1 MPVRR
6 SMTNGVDYPPHHHG
20 IIKRKHP
27 LRKLAIYAVFAVI
40 IVCFG
45 YTGYIFSGI
54 PDPSKL
60 GEQRG
65 LESTK
70 IFDRTGTVVLYEFG
84 EIRRTYKPF
93 NEISPYI
100 KNATVAIE
108 DKDFYKHG
116 GISFRGIFRALWA
129 DLRGKSLQGGSTI
142 TQQLVKQTMLTPER
156 TITRK
161 AREAILALEVDNKL
175 SKDKILETY
184 LNITPY
190 GSNTS
195 GVESAAQA
203 FFGTSAKDLSL
214 PQAALLAS
222 LPKAPTFYS
231 PFGSNTDKLYARQKL
246 VLDQMATQGYITK
259 DEATAAKQVKL
270 TFKSKIDRIQAPHF
284 VFYVRE
290 QLEKDFGAKLVDA
303 GGLKVI
309 TTLDAKMQ
317 RAAED
322 AIALQAPKNLKY
334 GAKNA
339 ALVAIDPKNGDI
351 VSMVGSVDYFDTE
364 NDGNVNVAIRPRSPG
379 SSFKPIVYATL
390 LKKGFTTE
398 TMLADV
404 PIDFGTADKAY
415 KPFNFDKR
423 FNGPVTVR
431 QALARS
437 LNIPAVEALYLAGL
451 NDTLSLARDMGFTS
465 LTDPVRYGLSLA
477 LGGGEVRLVDSVS
490 AFSVFASEGLRRPSR
505 SILKIDDASG
515 RNLYDAS
522 KEQAVET
529 RVLEAEIAR
538 QVTDILSDNNAR
550 TPTFGAGSPL
560 QMGAR
565 PVAAKTGTA
574 QDFRDGWT
582 VGFTP
587 SLVAGVWVGN
597 NDNTPITRKEDG
609 VVVAAPIWNNF
620 MKTVLANTPIERFTK
635 PRAIETNDQVLRGK
649 LPTKKYLFDRA
660 SGTILPADCSVPI
673 GKPVDFVS
681 FHSILYFV
689 DKNNPLSNGPAVN
702 PQSDPMFSRWE
713 AGVGSWRDKYNK
725 EHPDDPKFYTDK
737 LPDVSC
743 DPSLLENQPK
753 VTFVSPTD
761 SEITK
766 SPIKLSV
773 AVEASS
779 AVKRVEF
786 MVNDQK
792 IGEKTSEPFET
803 LYRFQS
809 ATTTGKFVLSARA
822 FTEDNKVGQGE
833 KTIQINPGADIPR
846 VSISL
851 PWSNSTLTAADFPY
865 KISVNARGESAIKS
879 VEAFMT
885 PLKQS
890 TPISLG
896 KTTVNTGSDTYNIDW
911 KDLPAPGAYS
921 MWAVASAVNGTKGQ
935 SSSLT
940 VTIP

>member
-6 SMTNGVDYPPHHHG
+6 TITNGEINPPHHRG
-20 IIKRKHP
+20 IIKRKKP
-27 LRKLAIYAVFAVI
+27 IRKLIIYAVFAVF

-45 YTGYIFSGI
+45 YAGYIFSGI

-65 LESTK
+65 AESTK

-84 EIRRTYKPF
+84 EIRRTYKPLD
-93 NEISPYI
+93 EISPYLR
-100 KNATVAIE
+100 NATIAIE

-116 GISFRGIFRALWA
+116 GISLRGIFRALWA

-142 TQQLVKQTMLTPER
+142 TQQVVKQTMLSPER
-156 TITRK
+156 TLTRK

-184 LNITPY
+184 LNISPY

-195 GVESAAQA
+195 GIESAAQA

-222 LPKAPTFYS
+222 TPKAPTFYS
-231 PFGSNTDKLYARQKL
+231 PFGSNTEKLYARQKL
-246 VLDQMATQGYITK
+246 VLDQMANQGYITK
-259 DEATAAKQVKL
+259 EEAEAAKQVKL
-270 TFKSKIDRIQAPHF
+270 TFRSKIDRIQAPHF

-290 QLEKDFGAKLVDA
+290 QLEKDFGATLVDA

-317 RAAED
+317 RSAED

-339 ALVAIDPKNGDI
+339 ALVAIDPKTGDI

-379 SSFKPIVYATL
+379 SSFKPIVYAAL
-390 LKKGFTTE
+390 FKKGFTTE

-404 PIDFGTADKAY
+404 PIDFGTTDKAY
-415 KPFNFDKR
+415 KPLNFDKR
-423 FNGPVTVR
+423 FNGPVTAR

-437 LNIPAVEALYLAGL
+437 LNIPAVQALYLAGL

-490 AFSVFASEGLRRPSR
+490 AFSVFATEGLRRPSR
-505 SILKIDDASG
+505 SILKIEDASG
-515 RNLYDAS
+515 RSLYDS
-522 KEQAVET
+522 TKEQPVET
-529 RVLEAEIAR
+529 RVLEAEVAR
-538 QVTDILSDNNAR
+538 QVVDIMSDNVAR

-597 NDNTPITRKEDG
+597 NDNSPIAKQQDG

-635 PRAIETNDQVLRGK
+635 PKTIETNESALKGQ
-649 LPTKKYLFDRA
+649 LPTKKYLFDRP
-660 SGTILPADCSVPI
+660 SGTILPEDCSVPL
-673 GKPVDFVS
+673 GKPTDFIS
-681 FHSILYFV
+681 FHSILYFI
-689 DKNNPLSNGPAVN
+689 DKNNPLSNGPAAN
-702 PQSDPMFSRWE
+702 PQGDPMFSRWE
-713 AGVGSWRDKYNK
+713 AGVGAWRDKYNK
-725 EHPDDPKFYTDK
+725 DHPDDPKYYVDS
-737 LPDVSC
+737 LPDASC

-753 VTFVSPTD
+753 VTFVSPEDT
-761 SEITK
+761 EIFK
-766 SPIKLSV
+766 SPLKLSV
-773 AVEASS
+773 SIESPS
-779 AVKRVEF
+779 DIKKVEF
-786 MVNDQK
+786 FVNDQK
-792 IGEKTSEPFET
+792 IGEKTSEPWEV
-803 LYRFQS
+803 LYRFP
-809 ATTTGKFVLSARA
+809 ANTTAGQFKLSARA
-822 FTEDNKVGQGE
+822 TSVDNKLGQGK
-833 KTIQINPGADIPR
+833 KTIQINPGVDIPK

-851 PWSNSTLTAADFPY
+851 PWPGSTLTATDFPFRVT
-865 KISVNARGESAIKS
+865 VNASSKTTITG
-879 VEAFMT
+879 VELFMS
-885 PLKQS
+885 PLNQKNQ
-890 TPISLG
+890 ISLG
-896 KTTVNTGSDTYNIDW
+896 KTKINTGNNVFAINW
-911 KDLPAPGAYS
+911 NDLPAPGSYS
-921 MWAVASAVNGTKGQ
+921 LWAVAASQSGTKGQ
-935 SSSLT
+935 SSPIT

>member
-6 SMTNGVDYPPHHHG
+6 TTTNGVDYPPHNRG

-27 LRKLAIYAVFAVI
+27 LRKLAIYAVFAI
-40 IVCFG
+40 FIVCFG
-45 YTGYIFSGI
+45 YAGYIFSGI

-93 NEISPYI
+93 NEISPFL

-129 DLRGKSLQGGSTI
+129 DIRGKSLQGGSTI
-142 TQQLVKQTMLTPER
+142 TQQLIKQTMLSPER
-156 TITRK
+156 TLTRK

-214 PQAALLAS
+214 PQASLLAS

-231 PFGSNTDKLYARQKL
+231 PFGSNTEKLYARQKL
-246 VLDQMATQGYITK
+246 VLDQMAVQGYITK
-259 DEATAAKQVKL
+259 DEAEAAKQVKL

-290 QLEKDFGAKLVDA
+290 QLEKDFGATLVDA

-317 RAAED
+317 RSAED

-351 VSMVGSVDYFDTE
+351 VAMVGSVDYFDTE

-379 SSFKPIVYATL
+379 SSFKPIVYASL

-404 PIDFGTADKAY
+404 PIDFGTVDKAY

-451 NDTLSLARDMGFTS
+451 NDTLTLARDMGFTS

-505 SILKIDDASG
+505 SILKIDDAGG
-515 RNLYDAS
+515 RSLYDAN
-522 KEQAVET
+522 KVPAVET

-538 QVTDILSDNNAR
+538 QVTDIMSDNNAR

-597 NDNTPITRKEDG
+597 NDNTPITKQEDG

-649 LPTKKYLFDRA
+649 LPTKKYLLDRA
-660 SGTILPADCSVPI
+660 SGTILPEDCSVPI
-673 GKPVDFVS
+673 GKPVEFVS

-689 DKNNPLSNGPAVN
+689 DKNNPLSNGPAAN

-725 EHPDDPKFYTDK
+725 DHPDDPKYYVDK
-737 LPDVSC
+737 LPDASC

-753 VTFVSPTD
+753 VSFVSPED
-761 SEITK
+761 NEIFK
-766 SPIKLSV
+766 SPLKLSV
-773 AVEASS
+773 AIESPNAI
-779 AVKRVEF
+779 KKVEF
-786 MVNDQK
+786 FVNDQK
-792 IGEKTSEPFET
+792 IAEKTSEPWEV
-803 LYRFQS
+803 LYRFPAS
-809 ATTTGKFVLSARA
+809 TTAGQFVLSARA
-822 FTEDNKVGQGE
+822 TSENNMLGQGK
-833 KTIQINPGADIPR
+833 KTIQINPGIDIPK

-851 PWSNSTLTAADFPY
+851 PWPNSTLTATDFPY
-865 KISVNARGESAIKS
+865 KVTINASSKTSITGVELFMSLLNPKKSISI
-879 VEAFMT
+879 
-885 PLKQS
+885 
-890 TPISLG
+890 G
-896 KTTVNTGSDTYNIDW
+896 KTNINTGDNVYAVQWN
-911 KDLPAPGAYS
+911 DLPAPGAYS
-921 MWAVASAVNGTKGQ
+921 LWAVAVSKSGTKGQ
-935 SSSLT
+935 SSPIT